1 MSTVNSKSGLDPRR
15 PVGSKP
21 LHVHAS
27 SHTSMERP
35 IRLQSSVE
43 LTCAACVTDLQTSKL
58 RTDKLDHA
66 NDSEWS
72 IYPVQLLSRA
82 INCTQAGAL
91 VSTSWT
97 IAATGR
103 LWLSC
108 TARNLYVTQVLQA
121 KCIMLT
127 TSGAHTTSVVH
138 KQAFLCKRVQDG
150 HLQLLIM
157 NPQPLFCSVKI
168 LSVL

>member
-1 MSTVNSKSGLDPRR
+1 MSTVNSKSGLGPRR

-72 IYPVQLLSRA
+72 IYPVQLLSRV
-82 INCTQAGAL
+82 INCTQAGAV

-97 IAATGR
+97 KAATGR
-103 LWLSC
+103 LWFSC
-108 TARNLYVTQVLQA
+108 TARIRLRKLHVTQVFYT
-121 KCIMLT
+121 KCDNLWCPNNF
-127 TSGAHTTSVVH
+127 SVHQV
-138 KQAFLCKRVQDG
+138 FPV
-150 HLQLLIM
+150 
-157 NPQPLFCSVKI
+157 
-168 LSVL
+168 